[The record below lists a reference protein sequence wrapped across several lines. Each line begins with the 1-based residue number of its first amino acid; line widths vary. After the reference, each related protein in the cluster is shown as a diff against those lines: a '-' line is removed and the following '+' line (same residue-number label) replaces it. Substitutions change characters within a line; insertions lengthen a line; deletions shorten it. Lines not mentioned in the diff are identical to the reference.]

1 MLRRIIIG
9 GLAVALAAPI
19 FATTPASAVIL
30 FTCSTGS
37 GSASITPGISHNQ
50 TAQTDFSALASI
62 SGCSNSD
69 SASVGLGSGAGVNTI
84 TSFPPRPLGCP
95 VAAGGAGPDYANNV
109 PILTG
114 PDPSFTATWAD
125 TSTSTGI
132 AKVKSAG
139 PAAPLTDI
147 KVVLVITAG
156 KYLAPAGQK
165 TKLKG
170 TASWTPVDSGN
181 CADDSDPFSSLTF
194 TVPAGLIAQQV

>member
-1 MLRRIIIG
+1 MLRRIVVG
-9 GLAVALAAPI
+9 GLAAALVAPI
-19 FATTPASAVIL
+19 LAIAPAATVVL
-30 FTCSTGS
+30 FSCSTVS
-37 GSASITPGISHNQ
+37 GTATITPGISHTQ

-62 SGCSNSD
+62 GGCTNSD
-69 SASVGLGSGAGVNTI
+69 SASAGIGSGAGVNTV
-84 TSFPPRPLGCP
+84 TTFPPRPVGCP
-95 VAAGGAGPDYANNV
+95 VAAGGTGPDYANNV
-109 PILTG
+109 PILSG

-125 TSTSTGI
+125 TSSSTGI

-156 KYLAPAGQK
+156 KYLAPAGMK

-170 TASWTPVDSGN
+170 TASWAPVDTGN
-181 CADDSDPFSSLTF
+181 CADDTDPFSSLTF